1 MPTSKAKSLL
11 VIGLVSSISIG
22 VLAKDLPSE
31 YVDKEGNITLP
42 IDFRTST
49 IHLGS
54 WFVPTG
60 DASGFHGVYTNQG
73 TIEHYRKY
81 GKFPDGAV
89 IIKELRASNSEDY
102 TTGKNVSH
110 ETGNLK
116 QWFVMVKDSKKHFSN
131 NPVWGDGWGWAL
143 FKPDNPTKNVATDY
157 KVDCLGCHIP
167 AKDKDWIYT
176 EGYPVFQK

>member
-60 DASGFHGVYTNQG
+60 DASGFHGVYTN
-73 TIEHYRKY
+73 
-81 GKFPDGAV
+81 
-89 IIKELRASNSEDY
+89 
-102 TTGKNVSH
+102 
-110 ETGNLK
+110 
-116 QWFVMVKDSKKHFSN
+116 
-131 NPVWGDGWGWAL
+131 
-143 FKPDNPTKNVATDY
+143 
-157 KVDCLGCHIP
+157 
-167 AKDKDWIYT
+167 
-176 EGYPVFQK
+176 